1 MIKHLMRIL
10 NFVFCVT
17 VLTCV
22 PLRAADLKSEVAE
35 LVKTAMDG
43 GDLPGAIVGLWHDG
57 QWVLRESYG
66 YRALDPN
73 QEPMT
78 FDTVFDMASITKPVA
93 TATSAMMLV
102 QDGKLDLNARVV
114 DYLPE
119 FTGEGR
125 DELRVWHLMTHS
137 GGLIPDNAL
146 SDYQSGIDEA
156 WRRLMK
162 QKISSKPGEK
172 FVYSD
177 VSFLLLGKVV
187 ETVSGQSLK
196 EFSQARVFGP
206 LGMKDSGY
214 APAKELVPRIAP
226 TEKENG
232 VMIRGRVH
240 DPRAAL
246 LDGIAGHA
254 GLFSTLDDIAL
265 YAQTMLRGGK
275 LPNGQL
281 FMRPDVFHHMT
292 RPYTIETRPDFGP
305 VTRTRGWDH
314 HSGFS
319 YNGGKELSHAAFGH
333 GGFTGTVLWIDPDQ
347 NLFFVFLSSRLH
359 PDGKGNVNQLA
370 GKIATL
376 AVQDIKA
383 KQKAP
388 ALKASA
394 QVLNG
399 IDVLASRNFRDLAGK
414 RVGLVTNQT
423 GIDSHGQTTLSLLTG
438 SPNVKLTALFSPEH
452 GIEGKLDVNK
462 ISDSRDAKLNV
473 PIFSLYGETRKPK
486 AEQLAEI
493 DVLVYDLQDIGCRFY
508 TYIATMKNCLEACAE
523 HKKEFM
529 ILDRVNPIGDRVAG
543 PMRDLE
549 RSTFV
554 ACHHL
559 PVQHGMTVGEL
570 ALLFARDGKLDIT
583 PTVIPV
589 RGWKHSDPFTSTG
602 QWWLNPSPNM
612 RTLEAAMLYPGVGL
626 LEMTNISVGRG
637 TDRPFQWIG
646 APWMDG
652 QALSAWLNKQELPG
666 VLTVPR
672 KITPDASKHS
682 GTECSGV
689 QFILTDT
696 SKFDALKLGLAIA
709 RGLHTIHKDSWDSA
723 KLDTLVVNKPV
734 AELIGAGA
742 SYDDI
747 LKSTGPEFETF
758 LKRRASVLLYD

>member
-1 MIKHLMRIL
+1 MRTLITL
-10 NFVFCVT
+10 CF
-17 VLTCV
+17 LLAASPAL
-22 PLRAADLKSEVAE
+22 PLRGADLKSEVNE
-35 LVKTAMDG
+35 MVKAAIDA
-43 GDLPGAIVGLWHDG
+43 GDLPGAIVGVWHDG
-57 QWVLRESYG
+57 DWVLRETYG
-66 YRALDPN
+66 HRALDPDT
-73 QEPMT
+73 EPMT
-78 FDTVFDMASITKPVA
+78 FDTIFDMASITKPVA

-114 DYLPE
+114 DYLPD
-119 FTGEGR
+119 FTGDGR

-146 SDYQSGIDEA
+146 ADYQSGIDEA

-162 QKISSKPGEK
+162 QKINSKPGEK
-172 FVYSD
+172 FAYSD

-187 ETVSGQSLK
+187 EKVSGQSLK
-196 EFSQARVFGP
+196 QFSQERIFTP

-214 APAKELVPRIAP
+214 VPDKSLVPRIAP
-226 TEKENG
+226 TEKVDG
-232 VMIRGRVH
+232 VMLRGRVH

-254 GLFSTLDDIAL
+254 GLFSTLDDISL
-265 YAQTMLRGGK
+265 YAQAMLRGGK
-275 LPNGQL
+275 LADGKV
-281 FMRPDVFHHMT
+281 FMRPDIFHHMT
-292 RPYTIETRPDFGP
+292 RPYTIETRADFGP

-319 YNGGKELSHAAFGH
+319 YNGGKELSNAAFGH

-347 NLFFVFLSSRLH
+347 NLFFVFLSNRLH
-359 PDGKGNVNQLA
+359 PDGKGNVNKLA
-370 GKIATL
+370 GEIATL
-376 AVQDIKA
+376 AVREIKA
-383 KQKAP
+383 KQKA
-388 ALKASA
+388 AAKSNAK
-394 QVLNG
+394 VLNG
-399 IDVLASRNFRDLAGK
+399 IDVLTTRNFRDLAGK

-423 GIDSHGQTTLSLLTG
+423 GIDSQGRTTLSLLTN
-438 SPNVKLTALFSPEH
+438 SPNVKLSALFSPEH

-462 ISDSRDAKLNV
+462 IGDSRDDKLNV

-486 AEQLAEI
+486 PEQMAEI

-523 HKKEFM
+523 NKKEFM
-529 ILDRVNPIGDRVAG
+529 ILDRVNPIGGRVAG
-543 PMRDLE
+543 PMRDAE

-570 ALLFARDGKLDIT
+570 AMLFARNGKLDIT
-583 PTVIPV
+583 PTVVPV
-589 RGWKHSDPFTSTG
+589 RGWKHSDLFTSTG

-652 QALSAWLNKQELPG
+652 QALSTWLNDLRLPG

-672 KITPDASKHS
+672 KITPDSSKHS
-682 GTECSGV
+682 GVECSGV
-689 QFILTDT
+689 QFIITDVAQ
-696 SKFDALKLGLAIA
+696 FDSIKLGLAVA
-709 RGLHTIHKDSWDSA
+709 RGLHTLHPDGWDSS
-723 KLDTLVVNKPV
+723 KLDVLVVNKPV
-734 AELIGAGA
+734 ADLIANGTT
-742 SYDDI
+742 YDEVI
-747 LKSTGPEFETF
+747 AATAKEFEEF
-758 LKRRASVLLYD
+758 LVRREAVLLYD

>member
-1 MIKHLMRIL
+1 MRIL
-10 NFVFCVT
+10 H
-17 VLTCV
+17 LTCLIVALLAV
-22 PLRAADLKSEVAE
+22 PLRAADLKSQVAE
-35 LVKTAMDG
+35 MVQAAIDA
-43 GDLPGAIVGLWHDG
+43 GDLPGAVVGMWHDG
-57 QWVLRESYG
+57 QWVLRETYG
-66 YRALDPN
+66 HRALDPDK
-73 QEPMT
+73 EPMT

-114 DYLPE
+114 DYLPD
-119 FTGEGR
+119 FTGDGR

-137 GGLIPDNAL
+137 GGLIPDNAIG
-146 SDYQSGIDEA
+146 DYKSGTEEA

-162 QKISSKPGEK
+162 MKINSTPGEK

-177 VSFLLLGKVV
+177 VSFQLLGKVV
-187 ETVSGQSLK
+187 EIISGQSLK
-196 EFSQARVFGP
+196 DFSHARVFAP

-214 APAKELVPRIAP
+214 VPAKELVPRIAP
-226 TEKENG
+226 TEIVDG
-232 VMIRGRVH
+232 VMLRGRVH

-254 GLFSTLDDIAL
+254 GLFSTLDDISI
-265 YAQTMLRGGK
+265 YAQVMLRGGK
-275 LPNGQL
+275 LADGSV
-281 FMRPDVFHHMT
+281 FMRPDIFHHMT
-292 RPYTIETRPDFGP
+292 RPYTIETKADFGP

-314 HSGFS
+314 HSGYS
-319 YNGGKELSHAAFGH
+319 YNGGKELSKAAFGH

-347 NLFFVFLSSRLH
+347 NLFFVFLSNRLH

-370 GKIATL
+370 GKIASL
-376 AVQDIKA
+376 AVQEIKA
-383 KQKAP
+383 KQPAP
-388 ALKASA
+388 AAKASA
-394 QVLNG
+394 KVLNG
-399 IDVLASRNFRDLAGK
+399 IDVLAARNFRDLSGK

-423 GIDSHGQTTLSLLTG
+423 GIDSRGQTTLSLLAS
-438 SPNVKLTALFSPEH
+438 SPNVKLAALFSPEH

-462 ISDSRDAKLNV
+462 IGDSRDDKLNV

-486 AEQLAEI
+486 AEHMAEI

-529 ILDRVNPIGDRVAG
+529 ILDRANPIGGRVAG
-543 PMRDLE
+543 PMRDPG

-570 ALLFARDGKLDIT
+570 AMLFARDGKLNIT
-583 PTVIPV
+583 PSVIPV
-589 RGWKHSDPFTSTG
+589 RGWKHSDLYTSTG

-652 QALSAWLNKQELPG
+652 QALSAWLNGQQLPG
-666 VLTVPR
+666 LVTLPR

-682 GTECSGV
+682 SVECSGV
-689 QFILTDT
+689 QFVITDT
-696 SKFDALKLGLAIA
+696 TEFDALKLGLAIA
-709 RGLHTIHKDSWDSA
+709 RGLHTLHKDAWDSS
-723 KLDTLVVNKPV
+723 KLDVLVVNKAV
-734 AELIGAGA
+734 ADKIANGAG
-742 SYDDI
+742 YDEVMATTA
-747 LKSTGPEFETF
+747 KEYEEF
-758 LKRRASVLLYD
+758 LQRRAAVLLYE